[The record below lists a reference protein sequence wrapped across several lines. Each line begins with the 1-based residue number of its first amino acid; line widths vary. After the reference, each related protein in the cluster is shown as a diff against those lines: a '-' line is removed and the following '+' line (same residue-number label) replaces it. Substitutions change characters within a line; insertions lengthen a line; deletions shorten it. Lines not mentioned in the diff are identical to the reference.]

1 MAQLPP
7 MSTTMLGDVRDEI
20 ESARSLPPMPQE
32 EAGLGMPSNMYSQD
46 SSTEVSTGFDEAFS
60 VARVDEQPAIS
71 MQEVPTLQESEISAL
86 DKYFAHATTAEGTT
100 LHFDSRPERYITMPF
115 GIVPDANS
123 ITLNGKPIN
132 PRMHT
137 VTDANLANVDT
148 SAATKNVR
156 GTVIR
161 RDNYESDEAFAR
173 AVFGEFENVVKQE
186 YPDYDAYSDGQKK
199 FLLDMAV
206 NAGASRP
213 TASNPDGGGLL
224 WDSTK
229 KSVEEMSKPDP
240 DYFVVYQPL
249 QNFRSGGNW
258 SIGLLRR
265 RAMALNLMLPEDR
278 QIDSVRATQL
288 DNGKIRYEALDPSN
302 SVVFSTN
309 KKQDNETPRT
319 LSVDTG
325 ETLAGPEFAEDG
337 VHIVSAGENLSAIAR
352 ENDITVQQLT
362 QWNGIQN
369 PNQIR
374 AGQQLRLTPP
384 QEEN

>member
-7 MSTTMLGDVRDEI
+7 MANTMLGDVRDEI

-32 EAGLGMPSNMYSQD
+32 KAGLGMPSEVYAQNAAMELSA
-46 SSTEVSTGFDEAFS
+46 SSSEMLNSGIFN
-60 VARVDEQPAIS
+60 EQPAVTP
-71 MQEVPTLQESEISAL
+71 QEAPEIQEEELSVL
-86 DKYFAHATTAEGTT
+86 DRYFAYATTAEGTT

-115 GIVPDANS
+115 GIVPDNNS
-123 ITLNGKPIN
+123 ITLNGRPIN

-137 VTDANLANVDT
+137 VTDADLANVDT
-148 SAATKNVR
+148 STATKNVR

-173 AVFGEFENVVKQE
+173 AVFGEFENVVRQE
-186 YPDYDAYSDGQKK
+186 YPDYDTYSDGQKK

-224 WDSTK
+224 WDSTRQA
-229 KSVEEMSKPDP
+229 VEELSKQDP
-240 DYFVVYQPL
+240 DYSVVYRPL

-278 QIDSVRATQL
+278 QINSVKTTQL
-288 DNGKIRYEALDPSN
+288 DNGKIRYEALDS
-302 SVVFSTN
+302 SDTAVFSTDKN
-309 KKQDNETPRT
+309 QDNETPRT
-319 LSVDTG
+319 LSVATG
-325 ETLAGPEFAEDG
+325 EIIAEPESIEDG
-337 VHIVSAGENLSAIAR
+337 IHVVASGENLSTIAR

-362 QWNGIQN
+362 EWNGLAN

-374 AGQQLRLTPP
+374 AGQRLRLTPP
-384 QEEN
+384 QEDN